1 MIGAADG
8 MSFRRYMARR
18 PTYVAAATGAF
29 TQAYRS
35 DPDAP
40 NAQSWAELLDYLRQ
54 RGATDEVLHAART
67 CWDGYMRFRRRT
79 ASRP

>member
-1 MIGAADG
+1 MSRAADG

-18 PTYVAAATGAF
+18 STHGESAAGAF

-40 NAQSWAELLDYLRQ
+40 NAQSCAELLDYLRQ
-54 RGATDEVLHAART
+54 RSATDEMLRTARN
-67 CWDGYMRFRRRT
+67 CWNSYLRSRRGT